1 MRTCWTT
8 RTPCRGPVG
17 CSLRIGRAFS
27 LIEVLVAL
35 SIFVVLAGLALPSL
49 TNWSP
54 KLVDGAVISS
64 IQASLDSA
72 RAIALERG
80 DVVSVR
86 VVRSADGP
94 TVLLASWANTEAEEE
109 SGAEE
114 IRRPLMVFEGS
125 FRLLLATEEDEAPA
139 PTDMK
144 PPAATDDV
152 LWNILPDGTVRSTG
166 RIELHAP
173 PDRMGE
179 VTVSS
184 WSGRLTVGPLL
195 RPEDQ
200 DIAADE
206 DEATAD
212 EPRPSTPPETPKD
225 AGEGV

>member
-1 MRTCWTT
+1 MRTRWTT
-8 RTPCRGPVG
+8 RTPWRGPVG
-17 CSLRIGRAFS
+17 CSLRIVRAFS

-94 TVLLASWANTEAEEE
+94 AVLLASWARTEGDEE

-114 IRRPLMVFEGS
+114 VRRPLMVFEGS
-125 FRLLLATEEDEAPA
+125 FRLLLATEEDEATA
-139 PTDMK
+139 PTDSK
-144 PPAATDDV
+144 PPAATDEV

-173 PDRMGE
+173 PDRTGE

-184 WSGRLTVGPLL
+184 WSGRLSVGSLL
-195 RPEDQ
+195 RPEDRE
-200 DIAADE
+200 IAVDE

-212 EPRPSTPPETPKD
+212 EPRPSTPPEPPTD
-225 AGEGV
+225 TGEGV

>member
-1 MRTCWTT
+1 M
-8 RTPCRGPVG
+8 
-17 CSLRIGRAFS
+17 
-27 LIEVLVAL
+27 IEVLVAL

-72 RAIALERG
+72 RALALERG

-86 VVRSADGP
+86 VVRSAGGP
-94 TVLLASWANTEAEEE
+94 TVLLASWARNDGEEE
-109 SGAEE
+109 SGAQE

-125 FRLLLATEEDEAPA
+125 FRLLLAAEEDDAPA
-139 PTDMK
+139 PTDAK
-144 PPAATDDV
+144 GPAASDDV

-184 WSGRLTVGPLL
+184 WSGRLSVGPLL

-200 DIAADE
+200 DTAADE
-206 DEATAD
+206 DEATVD
-212 EPRPSTPPETPKD
+212 EPRPSSSPESPAD